1 MSQAMWK
8 GEALKGEFVEVDVTT
23 DTPGAKV
30 MCDRYWLMR
39 NGRAVAYLEGGTLY
53 PQANHAKS
61 VIEYLQRRLPKHFE
75 GCEIRGLS
83 VAYFPKWG
91 IDMGSEEHTCPDCGG
106 NGQYHDDR
114 CSLCQGSG
122 VYVWLDEAP
131 AQESRRDAPGLTET
145 VMPLCLPA

>member
-1 MSQAMWK
+1 MLK
-8 GEALKGEFVEVDVTT
+8 GEVVKGEFVEVDVTT

-53 PQANHAKS
+53 PQANRAKS

-83 VAYFPKWG
+83 VAYFPKGG
-91 IDMGSEEHTCPDCGG
+91 I
-106 NGQYHDDR
+106 
-114 CSLCQGSG
+114 
-122 VYVWLDEAP
+122 
-131 AQESRRDAPGLTET
+131 
-145 VMPLCLPA
+145 